1 MRRVPSNPFSPTI
14 STGLIPIIKTNIK
27 FIEEGIDAKFNLLDA
42 TPTERKNL
50 NKLRQIL
57 SIFHNFTSMSIDNP
71 RIKKSLT
78 EISRVKQLTEGINS
92 NEWIQDHL
100 NNTSQSY
107 QAFEKINIG
116 TEQGKPRIGRMVSIP
131 YNFTNQQS
139 QIIPYIIFRYLTTQ
153 ISNDSLAVYYELN
166 ADEPEDTSPQSQ
178 IEVTKVTK
186 RRQLKATQAIIKIIT
201 SRYVFIIIANEVSNP
216 NDTKYS
222 TTAGM
227 VDIIEV
233 RGNRE
238 TICGFVT
245 HPLEIIKTAASR
257 TNSWSMEL
265 ESKYNQNINLEEECR
280 EFDKWFNGLSKGK
293 TSDLITLCN
302 ESDEGNREGIRIN
315 IITYGNKAIKVLKA
329 LYEYTINNP
338 KSFKTTNNCIGFR
351 WEIEQLE
358 EGSTSLVVEED
369 TLQTKV
375 KTYNFIIDRDFN
387 YIYIFR
393 KGIGDWNGI
402 EQAN

>member
-1 MRRVPSNPFSPTI
+1 MEQSNPFSPTI

-57 SIFHNFTSMSIDNP
+57 SIFHNFTSMNIDNP

-92 NEWIQDHL
+92 NEWIQDQL
-100 NNTSQSY
+100 MNTSQSY
-107 QAFEKINIG
+107 QSFEDINLG
-116 TEQGKPRIGRMVSIP
+116 SKHTRHGRMVSIP
-131 YNFTNQQS
+131 YNFTSQQS
-139 QIIPYIIFRYLTTQ
+139 QIVPYIIFRYLTTQ

-166 ADEPEDTSPQSQ
+166 ADEPEDTSLNK
-178 IEVTKVTK
+178 VTKVTK
-186 RRQLKATQAIIKIIT
+186 SKQLKATQAIIKIIT
-201 SRYVFIIIANEVSNP
+201 SRYVFIIIANEVLEP

-233 RGNRE
+233 RGSRE
-238 TICGFVT
+238 TICSFVT
-245 HPLEIIKTAASR
+245 HPLEIIKTAANR
-257 TNSWSMEL
+257 TNNWSMEL
-265 ESKYNQNINLEEECR
+265 ESKNNQSINLEEECR
-280 EFDKWFNGLSKGK
+280 EFDKWFNSLSRGK
-293 TSDLITLCN
+293 TVDLMTLCN
-302 ESDEGNREGIRIN
+302 ESDEGNREGIRIS
-315 IITYGNKAIKVLKA
+315 ITSYGYKAIRILKS

-338 KSFKTTNNCIGFR
+338 SSFKTTNNCVGFR

-358 EGSTSLVVEED
+358 EDE
-369 TLQTKV
+369 TKEV
-375 KTYNFIIDRDFN
+375 RDKDNDQVKIKTYNLIIDRDFN
-387 YIYIFR
+387 YIYVYR
-393 KGIGDWNGI
+393 QEHW
-402 EQAN
+402 

>member
-1 MRRVPSNPFSPTI
+1 MQQSNPFSSTI
-14 STGLIPIIKTNIK
+14 STGLMPIIKTNIK

-42 TPTERKNL
+42 TPIERKNL

-57 SIFHNFTSMSIDNP
+57 SIFHNFTSMDINNP

-92 NEWIQDHL
+92 YEWIQDQL
-100 NNTSQSY
+100 MNTSQSY
-107 QAFEKINIG
+107 QSFEKINIG
-116 TEQGKPRIGRMVSIP
+116 TEHTRNGRMVSIP
-131 YNFTNQQS
+131 YNFTSQQS
-139 QIIPYIIFRYLTTQ
+139 QIVPYIIFRYLTTQ

-166 ADEPEDTSPQSQ
+166 ADEPEDTNQQ
-178 IEVTKVTK
+178 NKVTKVTK
-186 RRQLKATQAIIKIIT
+186 PKQLKATQAIIKIIT
-201 SRYVFIIIANEVSNP
+201 SRYVFIIIANEVTEP

-245 HPLEIIKTAASR
+245 HPLEIIKTAAIR
-257 TNSWSMEL
+257 TNNWSMEL
-265 ESKYNQNINLEEECR
+265 ESKNNQSINLEECR
-280 EFDKWFNGLSKGK
+280 EFDKWFNSLPKGK
-293 TSDLITLCN
+293 TVGITTLCS
-302 ESDEGNREGIRIN
+302 ESDKDGREGIRISIN
-315 IITYGNKAIKVLKA
+315 SYGYRAIRVLKA

-338 KSFKTTNNCIGFR
+338 SSFKTTNNCIGFR

-358 EGSTSLVVEED
+358 EDE
-369 TLQTKV
+369 TKEV
-375 KTYNFIIDRDFN
+375 RDKDNDQVKIKTYNLIIDRDFN
-387 YIYIFR
+387 YIYVYR
-393 KGIGDWNGI
+393 QEHW
-402 EQAN
+402 

>member
-1 MRRVPSNPFSPTI
+1 MDYNPFLIKRKEVRRMSSNPFSPTI
-14 STGLIPIIKTNIK
+14 STGLMPIIKTNIK

-57 SIFHNFTSMSIDNP
+57 SIFHNFTSMNIDNP

-116 TEQGKPRIGRMVSIP
+116 TEHTRNGRMVSIP
-131 YNFTNQQS
+131 YNFTSQQS
-139 QIIPYIIFRYLTTQ
+139 QIVPYIIFRYLTTQ

-166 ADEPEDTSPQSQ
+166 ADEPEDTSLNK
-178 IEVTKVTK
+178 VTKVTK
-186 RRQLKATQAIIKIIT
+186 SKQLKATQAIIKIIT
-201 SRYVFIIIANEVSNP
+201 SRYVFIIIANEVLEP

-233 RGNRE
+233 RGSRE
-238 TICGFVT
+238 TICSFVT
-245 HPLEIIKTAASR
+245 HPLEIIKTAANR
-257 TNSWSMEL
+257 TNNWSMEL
-265 ESKYNQNINLEEECR
+265 DSNHNQDMNREEECR
-280 EFDKWFNGLSKGK
+280 EFDKWFNSLPRGK
-293 TSDLITLCN
+293 TIGIMTLCS
-302 ESDEGNREGIRIN
+302 ESDKDGREGIRID
-315 IITYGNKAIKVLKA
+315 ISSYGYKAIRILKS

-338 KSFKTTNNCIGFR
+338 SSFKTTNNCVGFR

-358 EGSTSLVVEED
+358 EDE
-369 TLQTKV
+369 TKEV
-375 KTYNFIIDRDFN
+375 RDKDNDQVKIKTYNLIIDRDFN
-387 YIYIFR
+387 YIYVYR
-393 KGIGDWNGI
+393 QEHW
-402 EQAN
+402 

>member
-1 MRRVPSNPFSPTI
+1 MRRVSSNPFSPII

-57 SIFHNFTSMSIDNP
+57 SIFHNFTSMNIDNP

-92 NEWIQDHL
+92 NEWIQDQL
-100 NNTSQSY
+100 MNTSQSY
-107 QAFEKINIG
+107 QSFEKINIG
-116 TEQGKPRIGRMVSIP
+116 TERGQPRLGRMVSIP
-131 YNFTNQQS
+131 YNFTSQQS
-139 QIIPYIIFRYLTTQ
+139 QIVPYIIFRYLTTQ

-166 ADEPEDTSPQSQ
+166 ADEPEDTSLNK
-178 IEVTKVTK
+178 VTKVTK
-186 RRQLKATQAIIKIIT
+186 PKQLKATQAIIKIIT
-201 SRYVFIIIANEVSNP
+201 SRYVFIIIANEIPDP

-238 TICGFVT
+238 TICSFVT
-245 HPLEIIKTAASR
+245 HPLEIIKTAAIR

-265 ESKYNQNINLEEECR
+265 ESKNNQNINLEEECR
-280 EFDKWFNGLSKGK
+280 EFDKWFNSLSRGK
-293 TSDLITLCN
+293 TVDLMTLCN
-302 ESDEGNREGIRIN
+302 ESDEGNREGIRIS
-315 IITYGNKAIKVLKA
+315 ITSYGYKAIKVLKA
-329 LYEYTINNP
+329 LYEYNINNP
-338 KSFKTTNNCIGFR
+338 CSFKTTNNCIGFR
-351 WEIEQLE
+351 WEIEQE
-358 EGSTSLVVEED
+358 EED
-369 TLQTKV
+369 ESKDVSDEVNSQVKV
-375 KTYNFIIDRDFN
+375 KTYNLIIDRDFN
-387 YIYIFR
+387 YIYVYR
-393 KGIGDWNGI
+393 QEHW
-402 EQAN
+402 

>member
-1 MRRVPSNPFSPTI
+1 MRRVSSNPFSPII

-27 FIEEGIDAKFNLLDA
+27 FIEEGIDAKFSLLDA
-42 TPTERKNL
+42 TLTERRNL

-100 NNTSQSY
+100 SLTSQAY
-107 QAFEKINIG
+107 EKISIG
-116 TEQGKPRIGRMVSIP
+116 AEHEQPRVGRMVSIP
-131 YNFTNQQS
+131 YNFNNEDS
-139 QIIPYIIFRYLTTQ
+139 QIVPYVIFRYLTTQ
-153 ISNDSLAVYYELN
+153 ISNESLSVYYKLN
-166 ADEPEDTSPQSQ
+166 ADEPEEDTNPNK
-178 IEVTKVTK
+178 VTKVTK
-186 RRQLKATQAIIKIIT
+186 RRQLKATRAKIKIIT
-201 SRYVFIIIANEVSNP
+201 SRYVFIIIANEVQDP
-216 NDTKYS
+216 NDSKYS

-245 HPLEIIKTAASR
+245 HPLEIIKTAANR
-257 TNSWSMEL
+257 TNSWSLEL
-265 ESKYNQNINLEEECR
+265 ETKNNQSINLEEECR
-280 EFDKWFNGLSKGK
+280 EFDKWFNSLSRGK
-293 TSDLITLCN
+293 TSDLISLCN
-302 ESDEGNREGIRIN
+302 ESTKDNREGIRIN
-315 IITYGNKAIKVLKA
+315 ISTYGNKAIKVLKA

-358 EGSTSLVVEED
+358 EG
-369 TLQTKV
+369 KV
-375 KTYNFIIDRDFN
+375 KTYNIIIDRDFN
-387 YIYIFR
+387 YIYTFR
-393 KGIGDWNGI
+393 KNI
-402 EQAN
+402 E

>member
-1 MRRVPSNPFSPTI
+1 MEQSNPFSATI

-27 FIEEGIDAKFNLLDA
+27 FIEEGIDAKFNLLNA

-57 SIFHNFTSMSIDNP
+57 SIFHNFTSMNIDNP

-92 NEWIQDHL
+92 NEWIQDQL
-100 NNTSQSY
+100 MNTSQSY
-107 QAFEKINIG
+107 QSFEKINIG
-116 TEQGKPRIGRMVSIP
+116 TEQGEPRLGRMVSIP
-131 YNFTNQQS
+131 YNFTSQQS
-139 QIIPYIIFRYLTTQ
+139 QIVPYIIFRYLTTQ

-166 ADEPEDTSPQSQ
+166 ADEPEDTNQQ
-178 IEVTKVTK
+178 NKVTKVTK
-186 RRQLKATQAIIKIIT
+186 PKQLKATQAIIKIIT
-201 SRYVFIIIANEVSNP
+201 SRYVFIIIANEIPDP

-238 TICGFVT
+238 TICGFLT
-245 HPLEIIKTAASR
+245 HPLEIIKTAAIK
-257 TNSWSMEL
+257 TNNWSMEL
-265 ESKYNQNINLEEECR
+265 ERKNNQNINREEECR
-280 EFDKWFNGLSKGK
+280 EFDKWFNSLSRGK
-293 TSDLITLCN
+293 TVDLMTLCN
-302 ESDEGNREGIRIN
+302 ESDEGNREGIRISIN
-315 IITYGNKAIKVLKA
+315 SYGHRAIRVLKA

-338 KSFKTTNNCIGFR
+338 CSFKTTNNCIGFR

-358 EGSTSLVVEED
+358 QGESKEVRDKDNDQV
-369 TLQTKV
+369 KV
-375 KTYNFIIDRDFN
+375 KTYNLIIDRDFN
-387 YIYIFR
+387 YIYVYR
-393 KGIGDWNGI
+393 QEHW
-402 EQAN
+402 

>member
-1 MRRVPSNPFSPTI
+1 MEQSNPFSPTI

-57 SIFHNFTSMSIDNP
+57 SIFHNFTSMNIDNP
-71 RIKKSLT
+71 RIKRSLT

-92 NEWIQDHL
+92 NEWIQDQL
-100 NNTSQSY
+100 MNTSQSY
-107 QAFEKINIG
+107 QSFEKINIG
-116 TEQGKPRIGRMVSIP
+116 TERGQPRLGRMVSIP
-131 YNFTNQQS
+131 YNFTSQQS
-139 QIIPYIIFRYLTTQ
+139 QIVPYIIFRYLTTQ

-166 ADEPEDTSPQSQ
+166 ADEPEDTNQQ
-178 IEVTKVTK
+178 NKVTKVTK
-186 RRQLKATQAIIKIIT
+186 PKQLKATQAIIKIIT
-201 SRYVFIIIANEVSNP
+201 SRYVFIIIANEIPDP

-245 HPLEIIKTAASR
+245 HPLEIIKTAAIR

-265 ESKYNQNINLEEECR
+265 ESKYNHNTNLEEECR
-280 EFDKWFNGLSKGK
+280 EFDKWFNSLSRGK
-293 TSDLITLCN
+293 TSLLTALCN
-302 ESDEGNREGIRIN
+302 VSDDGNKEGIRTDIG
-315 IITYGNKAIKVLKA
+315 IYGNKAIKVLKA

-338 KSFKTTNNCIGFR
+338 KSFKTANNCIGFR

-358 EGSTSLVVEED
+358 KDE
-369 TLQTKV
+369 TKEV
-375 KTYNFIIDRDFN
+375 RDKDNDQVKIKTYNIIIDRDFN
-387 YIYIFR
+387 YIYVYR
-393 KGIGDWNGI
+393 QEHW
-402 EQAN
+402 

>member
-1 MRRVPSNPFSPTI
+1 MSSNPFSPII

-57 SIFHNFTSMSIDNP
+57 SIFHNFTSMNIDNP

-92 NEWIQDHL
+92 NEWIQDQL
-100 NNTSQSY
+100 MNTSQSY
-107 QAFEKINIG
+107 QSFEKINIG
-116 TEQGKPRIGRMVSIP
+116 TERGQPRLGRMVSIP
-131 YNFTNQQS
+131 YNFTSQQS
-139 QIIPYIIFRYLTTQ
+139 QIVPYIIFRYLTTQ

-166 ADEPEDTSPQSQ
+166 ADEPEDTSLNK
-178 IEVTKVTK
+178 VTKVTK
-186 RRQLKATQAIIKIIT
+186 PKQLKATQAIIKIIT
-201 SRYVFIIIANEVSNP
+201 SRYVFIIIANEIPDP

-238 TICGFVT
+238 TICSFVT
-245 HPLEIIKTAASR
+245 HPLEIIKTAAIR

-265 ESKYNQNINLEEECR
+265 ESKNNQNINLEEECR
-280 EFDKWFNGLSKGK
+280 EFDKWFNSLSRGK
-293 TSDLITLCN
+293 TVDLMTLCN
-302 ESDEGNREGIRIN
+302 ESDEGNREGIRIS
-315 IITYGNKAIKVLKA
+315 ITSYGYKAIKVLKA
-329 LYEYTINNP
+329 LYEYNINNP
-338 KSFKTTNNCIGFR
+338 CSFKTTNNCIGFR
-351 WEIEQLE
+351 WEIEQE
-358 EGSTSLVVEED
+358 EED
-369 TLQTKV
+369 ESKDVSDEVNSQVKV
-375 KTYNFIIDRDFN
+375 KTYNLIIDRDFN
-387 YIYIFR
+387 YIYVYR
-393 KGIGDWNGI
+393 QEHW
-402 EQAN
+402 

>member
-1 MRRVPSNPFSPTI
+1 MDYNPFLIKRKEVRRVPSNPFSPTI

-57 SIFHNFTSMSIDNP
+57 SIFHNFTSMSIDNS

-92 NEWIQDHL
+92 NEWIQDQL
-100 NNTSQSY
+100 MNTSQSY

-116 TEQGKPRIGRMVSIP
+116 SKHTRNGRMVSIP
-131 YNFTNQQS
+131 YNFTSQQS
-139 QIIPYIIFRYLTTQ
+139 QIVPYIIFRYLTTQ
-153 ISNDSLAVYYELN
+153 FSNDSLAVYYELN
-166 ADEPEDTSPQSQ
+166 ANEPEKDTNPNK
-178 IEVTKVTK
+178 VTKVIK
-186 RRQLKATQAIIKIIT
+186 LRQLKANQVIIKVIT
-201 SRYVFIIIANEVSNP
+201 SRYVFIIIANEVIDANI
-216 NDTKYS
+216 S

-238 TICGFVT
+238 TICGFVA

-265 ESKYNQNINLEEECR
+265 ESKYNQDMNREEECR
-280 EFDKWFNGLSKGK
+280 EFDKWFNSLSRGK
-293 TSDLITLCN
+293 TLELTALCN
-302 ESDEGNREGIRIN
+302 VSDKDNREGIRID
-315 IITYGNKAIKVLKA
+315 IGIYGDKALKVLKV
-329 LYEYTINNP
+329 LYDYTITNG

-358 EGSTSLVVEED
+358 EDESKDVSDKVNSQV
-369 TLQTKV
+369 KV
-375 KTYNFIIDRDFN
+375 KTYNLIIDRDFN
-387 YIYIFR
+387 YIYVYR
-393 KGIGDWNGI
+393 
-402 EQAN
+402 

>member
-1 MRRVPSNPFSPTI
+1 MSSNPFSPTI
-14 STGLIPIIKTNIK
+14 STGLMPIIKTNIK

-57 SIFHNFTSMSIDNP
+57 SIFHNFTSMNIDNP

-116 TEQGKPRIGRMVSIP
+116 TEHTRNGRMVSIP
-131 YNFTNQQS
+131 YNFTSQQS
-139 QIIPYIIFRYLTTQ
+139 QIVPYIIFRYLTTQ

-166 ADEPEDTSPQSQ
+166 ADEPEDTSLNK
-178 IEVTKVTK
+178 VTKVTK
-186 RRQLKATQAIIKIIT
+186 SKQLKATQAIIKIIT
-201 SRYVFIIIANEVSNP
+201 SRYVFIIIANEVLEP

-233 RGNRE
+233 RGSRE
-238 TICGFVT
+238 TICSFVT
-245 HPLEIIKTAASR
+245 HPLEIIKTAANR
-257 TNSWSMEL
+257 TNNWSMEL
-265 ESKYNQNINLEEECR
+265 DSNHNQDMNREEECR
-280 EFDKWFNGLSKGK
+280 EFDKWFNSLPRGK
-293 TSDLITLCN
+293 TIGIMTLCS
-302 ESDEGNREGIRIN
+302 ESDKDGREGIRID
-315 IITYGNKAIKVLKA
+315 ISSYGYKAIRILKS

-338 KSFKTTNNCIGFR
+338 SSFKTTNNCVGFR

-358 EGSTSLVVEED
+358 EDE
-369 TLQTKV
+369 TKEV
-375 KTYNFIIDRDFN
+375 RDKDNDQVKIKTYNLIIDRDFN
-387 YIYIFR
+387 YIYVYR
-393 KGIGDWNGI
+393 QEHW
-402 EQAN
+402 

>member
-1 MRRVPSNPFSPTI
+1 MSSNPFSPTI
-14 STGLIPIIKTNIK
+14 STGLMPIIKTNIK

-92 NEWIQDHL
+92 NEWIQEKL
-100 NNTSQSY
+100 MNTSQSY
-107 QAFEKINIG
+107 QSFEDNNLGSKHTRN
-116 TEQGKPRIGRMVSIP
+116 GRMVSIP
-131 YNFTNQQS
+131 YNFNNKES
-139 QIIPYIIFRYLTTQ
+139 QIAPYIIFRYLTTQ

-166 ADEPEDTSPQSQ
+166 ADEPEDTSPQRQ

-201 SRYVFIIIANEVSNP
+201 SRYVFIIIAGDVLNI
-216 NDTKYS
+216 DGS
-222 TTAGM
+222 TNTAGM

-233 RGNRE
+233 KGNRE

-257 TNSWSMEL
+257 TYSWGIEL
-265 ESKYNQNINLEEECR
+265 ESKNNRNINLEEECR
-280 EFDKWFNGLSKGK
+280 EFDKWFNSLSRGK
-293 TSDLITLCN
+293 TSELMILCN
-302 ESDEGNREGIRIN
+302 ESDEGNKEGIRID
-315 IITYGNKAIKVLKA
+315 IGIYGNKPLKVLKA
-329 LYEYTINNP
+329 LYEYTIRNTS
-338 KSFKTTNNCIGFR
+338 SFKTTNNCIGFR
-351 WEIEQLE
+351 WEIEQE
-358 EGSTSLVVEED
+358 EED
-369 TLQTKV
+369 ESKDVSDEVNSQVKV
-375 KTYNFIIDRDFN
+375 KTYNLIIDRDFN

-393 KGIGDWNGI
+393 KGIGSLR
-402 EQAN
+402 ANNKSIKEV

>member
-1 MRRVPSNPFSPTI
+1 MRRVSSNPFSPII

-27 FIEEGIDAKFNLLDA
+27 FIEEGIDAKFSLLDA
-42 TPTERKNL
+42 TLTERKNL

-71 RIKKSLT
+71 RIKKNLT

-201 SRYVFIIIANEVSNP
+201 SRYVFNIIANKVPDP

-233 RGNRE
+233 KGNRE
-238 TICGFVT
+238 TICSFVT
-245 HPLEIIKTAASR
+245 HPLEIIKTAAIR
-257 TNSWSMEL
+257 TNNWSVEL
-265 ESKYNQNINLEEECR
+265 QSKNNQNINLEEECR
-280 EFDKWFNGLSKGK
+280 EFDKWFNSLSRGK
-293 TSDLITLCN
+293 TVDLMTLCN
-302 ESDEGNREGIRIN
+302 ESDEGNREGKRIS
-315 IITYGNKAIKVLKA
+315 ISTYGNKSIKVLKA

-338 KSFKTTNNCIGFR
+338 CSFKTTNNCIGFR

-358 EGSTSLVVEED
+358 KDE
-369 TLQTKV
+369 TKEV
-375 KTYNFIIDRDFN
+375 RDKDNDQVKIKTYNLIIDRDFN
-387 YIYIFR
+387 YIYVYR
-393 KGIGDWNGI
+393 QEHW
-402 EQAN
+402 